1 MADTNH
7 QKGKHG
13 REIALEA
20 RAAEEDRLFSPSA
33 ARNREAIREVF
44 VRHMPHDGLIVEIGS
59 GTGEHAVEILKAAPD
74 LIWQPSDPDETSRRS
89 VNGWARHEAL
99 ANLRPALDLDVTQ
112 ASWWHEIERPVASP
126 IKGIVSINM
135 IHIAPFTAA
144 EGLMAGAGAKLPSGG
159 KLFLYGPFKRND
171 HTAPSNLDF
180 DRSLKSRDPSWGV
193 RDLDLEIIP
202 LADRHNLSLET
213 VVEMPANNLSVVF
226 TRR

>member
-1 MADTNH
+1 MADTDY
-7 QKGKHG
+7 QKDKDG

-44 VRHMPHDGLIVEIGS
+44 LQHMPPEGLIVEIGS

-99 ANLRPALDLDVTQ
+99 ANLRPALNLDVTQ
-112 ASWWHEIERPVASP
+112 AGWWREIERPIA
-126 IKGIVSINM
+126 GIVSINM
-135 IHIAPFTAA
+135 IHIAPFAAA
-144 EGLMAGAGAKLPSGG
+144 EGLIAGAGAKLASGD
-159 KLFLYGPFKRND
+159 KLFLYGPFRRNG
-171 HTAPSNLDF
+171 HTAPSNEDF
-180 DRSLKSRDPSWGV
+180 DQSLKSRHPSWGV

-213 VVEMPANNLSVVF
+213 MVEMPANNLSVMF